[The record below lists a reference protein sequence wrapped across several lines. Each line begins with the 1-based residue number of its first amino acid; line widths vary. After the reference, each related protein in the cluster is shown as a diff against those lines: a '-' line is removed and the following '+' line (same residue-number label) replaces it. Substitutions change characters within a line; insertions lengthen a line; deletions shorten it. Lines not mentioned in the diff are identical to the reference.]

1 MVTIKDINYVAFLSI
16 VKDINFDTY
25 IKRSFDNG
33 RKEITAFIYEKLDVE
48 EYNRAIADYHKSDI
62 SKFVSKLRTL
72 KTIVHDN
79 GENNFTIDGT
89 E

>member
-25 IKRSFDNG
+25 IKNSVENG
-33 RKEITAFIYEKLDVE
+33 RRIITAFVYESLDVE
-48 EYNRAIADYHKSDI
+48 DYNRAIADYHKSDI

-79 GENNFTIDGT
+79 GDITFTTDGV
-89 E
+89 